1 MNSEKQIE
9 FKSYELTAY
18 KRKNIAI
25 LRSIFHEIE
34 GYLISG
40 CTRDDVYNALASDPY
55 NLDMTKGSFI
65 NALHR
70 IRDERKKSEEKNENP
85 LSSDGSRQVVNDK
98 NDTTLNTGSSQSLPK
113 STNVFKGIKTSTA
126 PKYEHNPA
134 PNLDDLLGG
143 NK

>member
-40 CTRDDVYNALASDPY
+40 CTRDDVYNALANNPY

-70 IRDERKKSEEKNENP
+70 IREERKKSEAKNENQ
-85 LSSDGSRQVVNDK
+85 LSSDGGVR
-98 NDTTLNTGSSQSLPK
+98 
-113 STNVFKGIKTSTA
+113 
-126 PKYEHNPA
+126 
-134 PNLDDLLGG
+134 
-143 NK
+143 